1 MKYPL
6 KFHLIPNIIVL
17 NLIMGNQCIK
27 KQSKGKTKLER
38 RKTLI
43 EVYYLEAD
51 VLYAK
56 IDEIEKLAVSEISAM
71 FEDVKLNEEVIKE
84 SDIFGLWMNN

>member
-1 MKYPL
+1 M
-6 KFHLIPNIIVL
+6 
-17 NLIMGNQCIK
+17 
-27 KQSKGKTKLER
+27 
-38 RKTLI
+38 
-43 EVYYLEAD
+43 EAD

-71 FEDVKLNEEVIKE
+71 FEDVKLNEEVVKE